1 MLKVMTTDELAK
13 YLKLNPDTIRRQ
25 AKRQIIPGIRVG
37 RVWRF
42 PKEMIDTWIKEKMG
56 GGETK

>member
-1 MLKVMTTDELAK
+1 MSQIMNTDELAK

-25 AKRQIIPGIRVG
+25 AEKQIIPGVRIG

-42 PKEMIDTWIKEKMG
+42 PKEMIDAWIREKM
-56 GGETK
+56 ERR

>member
-1 MLKVMTTDELAK
+1 MSYVMNTNELAK

-25 AKRQIIPGIRVG
+25 AEKQVIPGIRIG

-42 PKEMIDTWIKEKMG
+42 PKAMIDMWIKEKME